1 MGFPDN
7 AGEAFKYQNNGIW
20 LMAMTEDEL
29 IALRESWA
37 DLPILNFWHD
47 TNDAPDEFFDALLAS
62 SRGETPAE
70 ETAGTRTT
78 VRTKTTKEEKEKA
91 TSSYTGGGSGGAKV
105 KYKITNK
112 GWGKFWKY
120 VDPKGGTKLSEGRAG
135 QFPRPAER
143 KAGLECVNMVITKGL
158 DLKMG
163 RAKKGTVAFEKGPV
177 RGTSE
182 YMKIDRKCGNCGNL
196 WPVNADFKDTESQRK
211 CPKCRKL
218 DDFKDVKG
226 PYKEKGE
233 VLVIPVGMVG
243 EGQTVAFM
251 LLTKAEAKKMSFLK
265 PGDRVCIRGWVKGQG
280 YDPNAASGLGFS
292 GSGLRHYGYKF
303 GKTSQAV
310 PLITLG
316 SMAFDGYIK
325 KV

>member
-1 MGFPDN
+1 MVSTK
-7 AGEAFKYQNNGIW
+7 EQ
-20 LMAMTEDEL
+20 EL
-29 IALRESWA
+29 IDLRIKWA
-37 DLPILNFWHD
+37 DMPILNFWHN
-47 TNDAPDEFFDALLAS
+47 TNDAPDTFFDELLDG
-62 SRGETPAE
+62 SRGDATTETEAV
-70 ETAGTRTT
+70 RTT
-78 VRTKTTKEEKEKA
+78 TRSKSSGDEEKA
-91 TSSYTGGGSGGAKV
+91 TSSYTGGGSGGAKT

-120 VDPKGGTKLSEGRAG
+120 VDSKGKTKLSEGRAG
-135 QFPRPAER
+135 QFPNPIDR
-143 KAGLECVNMVITKGL
+143 KAGLECENMVITKGL

-163 RAKKGTVAFEKGPV
+163 MKKKGTTAFEKGPV

-182 YMKIDRKCGNCGNL
+182 YMKIDRKCNNCGNG
-196 WPVNADFKDTESQRK
+196 WPVNADFKDKDSQKK
-211 CPKCRKL
+211 CPKCRKS

-226 PYKEKGE
+226 PYKQSGE

-243 EGQTVAFM
+243 DGQTVAFM
-251 LLTKAEAKKMSFLK
+251 LLTGAEAKKMSFLK
-265 PGDRVCIRGWVKGQG
+265 PGDRVCVRGWIKGQG

-316 SMAFDGYIK
+316 SNTFDGYIK

>member
-1 MGFPDN
+1 MVS
-7 AGEAFKYQNNGIW
+7 
-20 LMAMTEDEL
+20 TEEQEL
-29 IALRESWA
+29 IDLRIKWA
-37 DLPILNFWHD
+37 DMPILNFWHN
-47 TNDAPDEFFDALLAS
+47 TNDAPDTFFDELLDA
-62 SRGETPAE
+62 SRGDETS
-70 ETAGTRTT
+70 ETKSKRTT
-78 VRTKTTKEEKEKA
+78 TRSKSSGDGDKA

-120 VDPKGGTKLSEGRAG
+120 VDPKGVTKLSEGRFG
-135 QFPRPAER
+135 QFPNPVDR
-143 KAGLECVNMVITKGL
+143 KAGLDCENMVVTKGL

-163 RAKKGTVAFEKGPV
+163 MKKKGTTAFEKGPV

-182 YMKIDRKCGNCGNL
+182 YMKIDRKCNNCGNL
-196 WPVNADFKDTESQRK
+196 WPVNADFKDKDSQKK
-211 CPKCRKL
+211 CPKCRKS

-226 PYKEKGE
+226 PYKQSGE

-243 EGQTVAFM
+243 DGQTVAFM
-251 LLTKAEAKKMSFLK
+251 LLTGAEAKKMSFLK
-265 PGDRVCIRGWVKGQG
+265 PGDRVCVRGWIKGQG

-316 SMAFDGYIK
+316 SKAFDGYIK

>member
-1 MGFPDN
+1 MVSK
-7 AGEAFKYQNNGIW
+7 EEQ
-20 LMAMTEDEL
+20 EL
-29 IALRESWA
+29 IDLRMKWA
-37 DLPILNFWHD
+37 DMPILNFWHD
-47 TNDAPDEFFDALLAS
+47 TNDAPDTFFDELLDE
-62 SRGETPAE
+62 SRGDVTTETKAK
-70 ETAGTRTT
+70 RTT
-78 VRTKTTKEEKEKA
+78 TRSTSSGDDDKEKA
-91 TSSYTGGGSGGAKV
+91 TSSYTGAVSKGAKIA
-105 KYKITNK
+105 KKPTKK

-120 VDPKGGTKLSEGRAG
+120 VDPKGATKLADGRAG
-135 QFPRPAER
+135 SFPSPAAR
-143 KAGLECVNMVITKGL
+143 KSGLECENMVITKGL

-163 RAKKGTVAFEKGPV
+163 MKKKGTTAFERGPV

-182 YMKIDRKCGNCGNL
+182 YMKIDRKCNNCGNL
-196 WPVNADFKDTESQRK
+196 WPVNADFKDKDSQKK
-211 CPKCRKL
+211 CPKCRKS

-226 PYKEKGE
+226 PYKQSGE

-243 EGQTVAFM
+243 DGQTVAFM
-251 LLTKAEAKKMSFLK
+251 LLTGAEAKKMSFLK
-265 PGDRVCIRGWVKGQG
+265 PGDRVCVRGWIKGQG

-316 SMAFDGYIK
+316 SKAFDGYIK

>member
-1 MGFPDN
+1 
-7 AGEAFKYQNNGIW
+7 
-20 LMAMTEDEL
+20 MAMTEDQL

-78 VRTKTTKEEKEKA
+78 VRTKTTDKEKEKA
-91 TSSYTGGGSGGAKV
+91 TSSYTGAMSRGAKIS
-105 KYKITNK
+105 KTPTKK

-120 VDPKGGTKLSEGRAG
+120 VDPKGQTKLSEGRTG
-135 QFPRPAER
+135 SLPSKAER
-143 KAGLECVNMVITKGL
+143 AAGLDCVSMVVKKGL
-158 DLKMG
+158 DLNIG
-163 RAKKGTVAFEKGPV
+163 YGKGARGTTAFEKGPV

-182 YMKIDRKCGNCGNL
+182 YMKIDRKCKNCGNA
-196 WPVNADFKDTESQRK
+196 WSVNADFKDTDGAKK
-211 CPKCRKL
+211 CPKCRKS

-226 PYKEKGE
+226 PYKQTGE
-233 VLVIPVGMVG
+233 VLLIPVGMVG
-243 EGQTVAFM
+243 DGQTVAFV
-251 LLTKAEAKKMSFLK
+251 LLTGAEASKMSFLK
-265 PGDRVCIRGWVKGQG
+265 AGDRVCVRGWVKGQG
-280 YDPNAASGLGFS
+280 YDASVASGLGLS
-292 GSGLRHYGYKF
+292 GSGLKHYGYTFKK
-303 GKTSQAV
+303 GGPTQAV

-316 SMAFDGYIK
+316 SRTYDGYIK

>member
-1 MGFPDN
+1 MVSTK
-7 AGEAFKYQNNGIW
+7 EQ
-20 LMAMTEDEL
+20 EL
-29 IALRESWA
+29 IDLRIKWA
-37 DLPILNFWHD
+37 DMPILNFWHN
-47 TNDAPDEFFDALLAS
+47 TNDAPDTFFDELLDG
-62 SRGETPAE
+62 SRGDATTETEAV
-70 ETAGTRTT
+70 RTT
-78 VRTKTTKEEKEKA
+78 TRSKSSGDEEKA
-91 TSSYTGGGSGGAKV
+91 TSSYTGGGSGGAKT

-120 VDPKGGTKLSEGRAG
+120 VDSKGKTKLSEGRAG
-135 QFPRPAER
+135 QFPNPIDR
-143 KAGLECVNMVITKGL
+143 KAGLECENMVITKGL

-163 RAKKGTVAFEKGPV
+163 MKKKGTTAFERGPV

-182 YMKIDRKCGNCGNL
+182 YMKIDRKCNNCGNL
-196 WPVNADFKDTESQRK
+196 WPVNADFKDKDSQKK
-211 CPKCRKL
+211 CPKCRKS

-226 PYKEKGE
+226 PYKQSGE

-243 EGQTVAFM
+243 DGQTVAFM
-251 LLTKAEAKKMSFLK
+251 LLTGAEAKKMSFLK
-265 PGDRVCIRGWVKGQG
+265 PGDRVCVRGWIKGQG

-316 SMAFDGYIK
+316 SKAFDGYIK

>member
-1 MGFPDN
+1 MVSK
-7 AGEAFKYQNNGIW
+7 EEQ
-20 LMAMTEDEL
+20 EL
-29 IALRESWA
+29 IDLRMKWA
-37 DLPILNFWHD
+37 DMPILNFWHD
-47 TNDAPDEFFDALLAS
+47 TNDAPDTFFDELLDE
-62 SRGETPAE
+62 SRGDVTTETKAK
-70 ETAGTRTT
+70 RTT
-78 VRTKTTKEEKEKA
+78 TRSTSSGDEEKA
-91 TSSYTGGGSGGAKV
+91 TSSYTGGGSGGAKT

-120 VDPKGGTKLSEGRAG
+120 VDSKGKTKLSEGRAG
-135 QFPRPAER
+135 QFPNPIDR
-143 KAGLECVNMVITKGL
+143 KAGLECENMVITKGL

-163 RAKKGTVAFEKGPV
+163 MKKKGTTAFERGPV

-182 YMKIDRKCGNCGNL
+182 YMKIDRKCNNCGNL
-196 WPVNADFKDTESQRK
+196 WPVNADFKDKDSQKK
-211 CPKCRKL
+211 CPKCRKS

-226 PYKEKGE
+226 PYKQSGE

-243 EGQTVAFM
+243 DGQTVAFM
-251 LLTKAEAKKMSFLK
+251 LLTGAEAKKMSFLK
-265 PGDRVCIRGWVKGQG
+265 PGDRVCVRGWIKGQG

-316 SMAFDGYIK
+316 SKAFDGYIK